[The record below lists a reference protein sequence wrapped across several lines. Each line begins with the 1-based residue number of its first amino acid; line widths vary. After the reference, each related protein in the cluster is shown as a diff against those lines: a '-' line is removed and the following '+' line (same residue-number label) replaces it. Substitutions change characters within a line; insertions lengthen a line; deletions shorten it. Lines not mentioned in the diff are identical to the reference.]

1 VDGQGNTIK
10 DLGTATPV
18 VVNNIAN
25 QTGAGKDAAAVAKQF
40 GMTSDAFDQQAEKY
54 FTTGQLPQVGRGG
67 NGLALQRALMN
78 RSAELHPNASLA
90 GNEAAFKANSAS
102 LSKLQTQTDAVE
114 AFESTAG
121 KNIDRLLLTAK
132 NIPDLGARYANI
144 PLRMISGNMIGTENM
159 ARFKADLATAQ
170 NEAAKVLNSANMTG
184 VLSDSAR
191 HELQELG
198 DGSLSYSALSGA
210 FDEIKRDMGNRKQSY
225 NDQIADI
232 QKRMGGVSGP
242 ASQTQGG
249 GTQQPKQL
257 TDVSKAR
264 EYLQKAGG
272 DKEKA
277 RALAKQD
284 GWTF

>member
-1 VDGQGNTIK
+1 
-10 DLGTATPV
+10 LGTATPV

-25 QTGAGKDAAAVAKQF
+25 QTGAGKPAADVAKQF
-40 GMTSDAFDQQAEKY
+40 GMTPDAFDQQAEKY

-102 LSKLQTQTDAVE
+102 LSKLQTNFDQVS
-114 AFESTAG
+114 AFEGTAQ
-121 KNIDRLLLTAK
+121 KNLDLYLDTLSK
-132 NIPDLGARYANI
+132 IPDLGVKFANV
-144 PLRMISGNMIGTENM
+144 PLRKIDSAMIGSDNYQSMKAAQQTAATE
-159 ARFKADLATAQ
+159 T
-170 NEAAKVLNSANMTG
+170 AKVLGSAAASG
-184 VLSDSAR
+184 VLSDTQKKDAEDVIS
-191 HELQELG
+191 G
-198 DGSLSYSALSGA
+198 NLSYSAA
-210 FDEIKRDMGNRKQSY
+210 KKVVATVKQDFANRHQSY
-225 NDQIADI
+225 AEQIADI

-242 ASQTQGG
+242 ASQTQSGG

-272 DKEKA
+272 DKDKA